1 MFILHTWEFLIF
13 VLEILAIFGMAITR
27 AMCFTNSSF
36 CYIIF
41 GAYKCH
47 LDAWMVTKIYQNFIY
62 MISHPSVS
70 SVILLVLC
78 NIVLFYIFLQMN
90 AISVF
95 LFNYFI
101 RADAVLYFAF
111 SFLQHKMLNK
121 VYVIFVGISNYTR
134 VQYRTENEN

>member
-1 MFILHTWEFLIF
+1 MIF
-13 VLEILAIFGMAITR
+13 
-27 AMCFTNSSF
+27 
-36 CYIIF
+36 
-41 GAYKCH
+41 
-47 LDAWMVTKIYQNFIY
+47 
-62 MISHPSVS
+62 HPSTS

-90 AISVF
+90 AIFVF

-121 VYVIFVGISNYTR
+121 VYVIFVSISNYTR